1 MWWPVVLI
9 IWIACC
15 ALCYAIMRS
24 KGYPNERCLKHGVG
38 GFFLGIVWLIVVLLY
53 SPYNKQEVAKQ
64 ETRNAIE
71 ELGRL
76 VRLREQG
83 EITDGEFISKR
94 AELLE
99 KI

>member
-1 MWWPVVLI
+1 MWWPIVLI
-9 IWIACC
+9 LWIACSV
-15 ALCYAIMRS
+15 LCYAIMKS

-38 GFFLGIVWLIVVLLY
+38 GFFLGFIWLIVVLLY
-53 SPYNKQEVAKQ
+53 SPANKQEVAKQ

-76 VRLREQG
+76 ARLKEQG
-83 EITDGEFISKR
+83 EITDAEFVSKR

-99 KI
+99 QI

>member
-1 MWWPVVLI
+1 MWWPVVLVL
-9 IWIACC
+9 WIACS

-24 KGYPNERCLKHGVG
+24 KGYPIERCLKHGVG

-94 AELLE
+94 AELLD

>member
-9 IWIACC
+9 LWIACS

-76 VRLREQG
+76 VRLREQV

>member
-1 MWWPVVLI
+1 MWWPIVLI
-9 IWIACC
+9 LWIACSV
-15 ALCYAIMRS
+15 LCYAIMKS

-38 GFFLGIVWLIVVLLY
+38 GFFLGIAWLIVVLLY